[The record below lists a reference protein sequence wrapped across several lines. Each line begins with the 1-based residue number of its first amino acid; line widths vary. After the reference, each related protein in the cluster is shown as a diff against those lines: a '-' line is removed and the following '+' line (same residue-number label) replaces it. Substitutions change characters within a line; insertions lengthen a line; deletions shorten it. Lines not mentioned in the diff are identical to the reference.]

1 VGNDEL
7 WPREAG
13 KMISNHHHHLAT
25 DVVLL
30 FFLLLFS
37 FYYNRVSLYCQSK
50 IYTLIITSTII
61 TVIGRQSFIYIC
73 HLLSQVCLYTDLYV
87 HFILYFSLFGSCRD
101 DHLSLFVI
109 HNRLLFSMHGRLWV
123 SDKKVGAH
131 RQKRNSS
138 FPVIEI

>member
-1 VGNDEL
+1 MWWGNDEL
-7 WPREAG
+7 WQREAG

-37 FYYNRVSLYCQSK
+37 SYYNLVSLYCQSK
-50 IYTLIITSTII
+50 VYTLIITSTII
-61 TVIGRQSFIYIC
+61 TVYAYWLGDNPLYIC

-87 HFILYFSLFGSCRD
+87 HFILFGSCRD

-109 HNRLLFSMHGRLWV
+109 HNRLLLSMHARL
-123 SDKKVGAH
+123 
-131 RQKRNSS
+131 
-138 FPVIEI
+138 